1 MTRKQNRIRPKHRRN
16 ETQKAQEKK
25 GEGEGAGRRTGEEER
40 FGGGGFSER
49 TEGEANSS
57 RTETFSRMKGD
68 LSHKSTYKRKL
79 SRITMISKC

>member
-25 GEGEGAGRRTGEEER
+25 GEGGDRKENRRGGELR
-40 FGGGGFSER
+40 LRRVFSER
-49 TEGEANSS
+49 TQGEANSS
-57 RTETFSRMKGD
+57 RNETFSRMKGD